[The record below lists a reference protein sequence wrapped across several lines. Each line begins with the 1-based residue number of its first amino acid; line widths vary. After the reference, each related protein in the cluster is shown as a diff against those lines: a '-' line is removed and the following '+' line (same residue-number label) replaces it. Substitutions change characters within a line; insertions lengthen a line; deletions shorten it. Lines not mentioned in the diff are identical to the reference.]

1 MGLEVKNLS
10 VNYGGEPVLEDINFS
25 LKEGDFLLVLG
36 KNGAGK
42 STLLKAIVGE
52 IPYFGIIK
60 TFNHKIGYVAQK
72 IPGTIPF
79 PVTVEELVLAGTL
92 KGKPKLFY
100 SKEDREVAV
109 EALKATNL
117 LNKRNRLL
125 GNLSGGELRRAF
137 IARALAGKADLLLL
151 DEPTSGLDQM
161 SRKELYQVLN
171 TFFREDTIILMVT
184 HDPKE
189 IKILGNKVLHIDKK
203 ALYFGDKDGYLA
215 GEERELGFECCPE

>member
-1 MGLEVKNLS
+1 MWRRKFPGPSPFRLPWKNWCW
-10 VNYGGEPVLEDINFS
+10 P
-25 LKEGDFLLVLG
+25 
-36 KNGAGK
+36 
-42 STLLKAIVGE
+42 
-52 IPYFGIIK
+52 
-60 TFNHKIGYVAQK
+60 
-72 IPGTIPF
+72 
-79 PVTVEELVLAGTL
+79 GTL